1 MTEGIEGHTIK
12 RFDAELMELHQ
23 RVLEMGGLAARQVHD
38 SVAALRYQDLAVARE
53 VISRERDVDALEMAI
68 DDMVVKILA
77 RRQPVAGDLRLVMAV
92 SKSVTDLERLGDE
105 GEKIARFAVDMYAHD
120 KPQPNDDLL
129 RDLWDME
136 KLASTQLR
144 QSLEAFDRLSSA
156 DADVVIQQGGDMES
170 EFRDT
175 LRRLVTYVMD
185 DSRNVGHLVQIV
197 LIAKSLERVADH
209 ARNISQ
215 YVVFFEHGE
224 DIRHMGTRKDARV
237 TGT

>member
-12 RFDAELMELHQ
+12 SFDGELMDLHH
-23 RVLEMGGLAARQVHD
+23 RVLQMGGLAARQVED
-38 SVAALRYQDLAVARE
+38 AVAALRHQDVDAARE
-53 VISRERDVDALEMAI
+53 VISTERDVDALEMST
-68 DDMVVKILA
+68 DDSVVKILA

-105 GEKIARFAVDMYAHD
+105 AEKIARFVIDMYAHD
-120 KPQPNDDLL
+120 KPPPNDDLL
-129 RDLWDME
+129 RDLWGME

-156 DADVVIQQGGDMES
+156 DADVVIQQGGEMET

-185 DSRNVGHLVQIV
+185 DSRNIGHLVQIV

-209 ARNISQ
+209 ARNIAQ
-215 YVVFFEHGE
+215 YVVYFEQGE
-224 DIRHMGTRKDARV
+224 DVRHMGTRRKASV
-237 TGT
+237 SGA